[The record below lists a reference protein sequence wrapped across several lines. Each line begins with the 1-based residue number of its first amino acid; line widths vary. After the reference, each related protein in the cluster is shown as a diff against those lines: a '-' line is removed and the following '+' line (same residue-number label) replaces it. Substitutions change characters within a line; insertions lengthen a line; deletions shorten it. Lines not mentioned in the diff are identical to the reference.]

1 MENEFDFF
9 DALQFNRDF
18 TKEGLGGYG
27 TALNIIPPIVDDSE
41 IPIDQATGIETIPG
55 PIEPFIQPNT
65 SQGDGG
71 NGWTAPPNY
80 SLYNDPL
87 DPDNMRGM
95 ETKARNDTNIKNLIN
110 MGLIDQAKE
119 YVKNNYGYMIM
130 NVIFPGSGI
139 VAKKYIED
147 KKKKEAKIQ
156 KEKDLMAEIQAD
168 NLKAAMQAQQAQ
180 AVSDADL
187 ANIQQIQQHTG
198 QGLSQYRM
206 DRPASERQ
214 FTGHGT
220 SGMGR
225 DKSDLMAYG
234 GRIRYGEGGIVTL

>member
-1 MENEFDFF
+1 MTMDELN
-9 DALQFNRDF
+9 ALYN
-18 TKEGLGGYG
+18 KMSVYG
-27 TALNIIPPIVDDSE
+27 DTYGDTVAPDVPDV
-41 IPIDQATGIETIPG
+41 
-55 PIEPFIQPNT
+55 IEPIPDLIDPFILPT
-65 SQGDGG
+65 SQGGGGGGDG
-71 NGWTAPPNY
+71 GWTAND
-80 SLYNDPL
+80 YNINQNLGPTNITDYEAEAYGIGPTWKGTWAGLL
-87 DPDNMRGM
+87 DTFSKIPTPFNLGKRGYDFVK
-95 ETKARNDTNIKNLIN
+95 EKKAKAR
-110 MGLIDQAKE
+110 
-119 YVKNNYGYMIM
+119 
-130 NVIFPGSGI
+130 
-139 VAKKYIED
+139 
-147 KKKKEAKIQ
+147 IQ

-180 AVSDADL
+180 AVSAADL

-225 DKSDLMAYG
+225 DKSELMAYG

>member
-1 MENEFDFF
+1 MTMDELN
-9 DALQFNRDF
+9 ALYN
-18 TKEGLGGYG
+18 KMSVYG
-27 TALNIIPPIVDDSE
+27 DTYGDTVAPDVPDV
-41 IPIDQATGIETIPG
+41 
-55 PIEPFIQPNT
+55 IEPIPDLIDPFILPT
-65 SQGDGG
+65 SQGGGGDG
-71 NGWTAPPNY
+71 GWTADTNY
-80 SLYNDPL
+80 SLSNDPL

-95 ETKARNDTNIKNLIN
+95 ENKTGLAALFEALKKYSLTSNIMK
-110 MGLIDQAKE
+110 MGRTGIETAQNWYADKKAKE
-119 YVKNNYGYMIM
+119 
-130 NVIFPGSGI
+130 
-139 VAKKYIED
+139 
-147 KKKKEAKIQ
+147 KIQ

-168 NLKAAMQAQQAQ
+168 NFKAAMQAQQAQ
-180 AVSDADL
+180 AVSAADL

-225 DKSDLMAYG
+225 DKSKLMAHG